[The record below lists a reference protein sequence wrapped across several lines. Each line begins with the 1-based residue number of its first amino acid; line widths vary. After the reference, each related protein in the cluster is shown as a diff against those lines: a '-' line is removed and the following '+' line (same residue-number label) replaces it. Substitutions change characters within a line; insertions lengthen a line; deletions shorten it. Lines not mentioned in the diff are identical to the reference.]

1 MIEIEFSWD
10 ARKATKKEEQVYIE
24 GKK

>member
-1 MIEIEFSWD
+1 MDEIEFSWD
-10 ARKATKKEEQVYIE
+10 ARKATKKEEQIYIE